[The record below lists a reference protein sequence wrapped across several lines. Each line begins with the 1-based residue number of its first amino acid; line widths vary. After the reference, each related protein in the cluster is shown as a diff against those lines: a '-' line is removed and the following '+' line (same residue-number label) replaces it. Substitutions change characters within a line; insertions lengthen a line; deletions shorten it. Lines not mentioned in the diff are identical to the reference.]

1 MSQAAVK
8 VPEAHTREAI
18 LSKAVINAA
27 ERLGLSQARLA
38 DVLGVSKA
46 SISRLVA
53 GTYQLS
59 SDKKEWEFAVLLLR
73 LFRSLD
79 AIVGGVATDVRSWM
93 TSDNTALA
101 GRKPMELIT
110 STEGLVRVIY
120 YLDARRGLV

>member
-1 MSQAAVK
+1 MAQAAVT
-8 VPEAHTREAI
+8 VPETGTREAV
-18 LSKAVINAA
+18 LSKAVINAS
-27 ERLGLSQARLA
+27 ERLGLSQAKLA

-46 SISRLVA
+46 SVSRLVA

-59 SDKKEWEFAVLLLR
+59 SEKKEWEFAVLLLR

-93 TSDNTALA
+93 NSDNLALA
-101 GRKPMELIT
+101 GRKPIELIT

>member
-1 MSQAAVK
+1 MAQAAVT
-8 VPEAHTREAI
+8 VPEAHTREAV

-38 DVLGVSKA
+38 HVLGLSKA
-46 SISRLVA
+46 SVSRLFA

-59 SDKKEWEFAVLLLR
+59 SEKKEWEFAVLLLR

-93 TSDNTALA
+93 NSDNLALA
-101 GRKPMELIT
+101 GRKPIELIT